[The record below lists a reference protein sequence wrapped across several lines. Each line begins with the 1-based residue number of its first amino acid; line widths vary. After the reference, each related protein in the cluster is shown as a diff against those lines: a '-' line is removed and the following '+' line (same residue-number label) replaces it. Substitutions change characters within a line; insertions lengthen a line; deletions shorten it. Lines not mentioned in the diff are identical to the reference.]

1 MAMLSAHY
9 GAKRRYTTHLEQNIP
24 LVVWRR
30 GQPWAFADTCEK
42 SSPLKGTPDTYIER
56 SRLERLYTALERRSS
71 EIRENMAVRYNGEK
85 FMDMGRCQRYVHPQA
100 WMLIWATDGLF
111 GAYLPTGDPF
121 FNDHLRIDPQWC
133 ILLNRSFKRAKP
145 RPKRPTRLEQKDLAT
160 RAYSKVQRSLRLPTG

>member
-100 WMLIWATDGLF
+100 WMLIWATDGLW
-111 GAYLPTGDPF
+111 GSYLPTGDPF

-133 ILLNRSFKRAKP
+133 VLLQRSFKKRKP
-145 RPKRPTRLEQKDLAT
+145 VPKRPTRADRALQKQKDYEKT
-160 RAYSKVQRSLRLPTG
+160 QRRLI